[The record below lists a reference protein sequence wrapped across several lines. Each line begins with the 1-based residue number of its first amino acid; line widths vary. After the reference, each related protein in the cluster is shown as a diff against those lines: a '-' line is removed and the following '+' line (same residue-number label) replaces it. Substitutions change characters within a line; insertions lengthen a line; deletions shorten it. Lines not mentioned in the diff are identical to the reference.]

1 MNRLL
6 TGVGVGA
13 VVLLLGLFPQ
23 LFGALG
29 GGRAPEHGTIVVL
42 TLTPRVYMPVVEQNP
57 PPTATETPTIRPAGT
72 LPGLTPVP
80 SATADAQATATSMPT
95 GTLVATGTPATTPV
109 ETPTE
114 TPAETPAATPVETTT
129 ETPAETPAGTPAATP
144 TSTSVATF
152 TPTPGPTR
160 VEGPPLEN
168 FDGSLAQWRVQQQAA
183 GGSIT
188 QSATH
193 AASAPYAARAA
204 TASAGATA
212 YLYTRYSDPASARTW
227 GERPGVWRWQR
238 ARIYLPAATLANLG
252 ASDALTIAG
261 LWPSAQ
267 SGSHGWWLQV
277 HKDGRLFVKG
287 FEAYEPTPTPT
298 PERRVF
304 DVYGSFPLDQW
315 VDVEIG
321 LHSQN
326 GPGVKRAFGFLVN
339 GAFYGWYHQGRLTD
353 ETYDRAAFGILATT
367 SAQPLELYVDDWRAM
382 TAAQLPDGPDSR
394 PAVAVQEIDYRAQS
408 GSLWQI
414 DWSTWVK
421 DLRMDAQHGLFS
433 ANERLQSGMNIDRM
447 PDLTSGWAEIEIG
460 WPKGTPDKAPSSYFG
475 PMVGFRKEIAVE
487 ENLEVIPIGMGGGLV
502 NLVLEAWVPPGEALI
517 LAQWP
522 LPTASIGGT
531 HIPESGD
538 IIRARWDQL
547 AESQLR
553 VRVSFYDASAAIWYA
568 DVIDYMLDP
577 RAVKGSGAAVN
588 FNDGYHK
595 ASSIT
600 IDSTSYSIRRFK
612 AGTTATAP

>member
-6 TGVGVGA
+6 TVVGVGA
-13 VVLLLGLFPQ
+13 VVLLVGLFQ
-23 LFGALG
+23 QRFGALG

-42 TLTPRVYMPVVEQNP
+42 TLTPRFYMPVVEQNP
-57 PPTATETPTIRPAGT
+57 PPTATETPTMRPAGT

-80 SATADAQATATSMPT
+80 SATADEQPTATSMPT
-95 GTLVATGTPATTPV
+95 GTPVATGTPAVTPV

-114 TPAETPAATPVETTT
+114 TPAETPAGTPAETPT
-129 ETPAETPAGTPAATP
+129 ETPAETPAETP
-144 TSTSVATF
+144 TATAAATF

-160 VEGPPLEN
+160 VEGAPLEN
-168 FDGSLAQWRVQQQAA
+168 FDGSLAQWLVQQQAA
-183 GGSIT
+183 GGNIT
-188 QSATH
+188 QSANH

-212 YLYTRYSDPASARTW
+212 YLYTSYSDPASARTW

-238 ARIYLPAATLANLG
+238 ARIYLPAATVANLG
-252 ASDALTIAG
+252 ATDALTIAG

-277 HKDGRLFVKG
+277 HKDGRLYVAG
-287 FEAYEPTPTPT
+287 FDADGA
-298 PERRVF
+298 RRVF
-304 DVYGSFPLDQW
+304 DVYGTFPQDQW
-315 VDVEIG
+315 VDLEIG

-326 GPGVKRAFGFLVN
+326 GPGVKRAFAFLVN
-339 GAFYGWYHQGRLTD
+339 GAFHGWYHQGRLTN
-353 ETYDRAAFGILATT
+353 ETYDRAAFGILTTT

-382 TAAQLPDGPDSR
+382 TTAPLPDGPDSR
-394 PAVAVQEIDYRAQS
+394 PAAAVQELDYRAQS
-408 GSLWQI
+408 GNLWQI
-414 DWSTWVK
+414 DWSTWGK

-447 PDLTSGWAEIEIG
+447 PDLTSGWAEIEVG
-460 WPKGTPDKAPSSYFG
+460 WPQGTPDKAPSSYFG

-487 ENLEVIPIGMGGGLV
+487 ENLEVIPFVDDKGEMW
-502 NLVLEAWVPPGEALI
+502 LVLEAWLSNGPLI
-517 LAQWP
+517 MAEWP
-522 LPTASIGGT
+522 MPTASIGGT
-531 HIPESGD
+531 HIPEPGD
-538 IIRARWDQL
+538 IIRARWDAAQPTGW
-547 AESQLR
+547 LR
-553 VRVSFYDASAAIWYA
+553 VRASYFDASSATWHA
-568 DVIDYMLDP
+568 DIIDHTFNAS
-577 RAVKGSGAAVN
+577 AVSNNGVTVN

-600 IDSTSYSIRRFK
+600 IDSPSYSIRRFK